1 MGVSGH
7 LIKVT
12 ALLQEKSFPILTEKK
27 TGWTAE
33 SIWTFLRREKYV
45 SLMMRIKMQ
54 IVNPV
59 A

>member
-1 MGVSGH
+1 MEMSGQ
-7 LIKVT
+7 LIKVA
-12 ALLQEKSFPILTEKK
+12 ALLQEKSSPLLTEKK
-27 TGWTAE
+27 TRWTAG
-33 SIWTFLRREKYV
+33 SSCTFLRREKSL